1 MKKKMFV
8 MFFAIFV
15 CLLSGCTLKNY
26 FSLFP
31 VPLYYQELPK
41 TEFRVYVDLEKENW
55 EITPYNSS
63 NLTKYNGKIYY
74 KDFFRLYEVGS
85 TSGKEI
91 YRVTSGGEM
100 KTVNGKTYIEC
111 VYDDDDRYFP
121 YSTIENGQ
129 VVGVENI
136 EEGYYF
142 SNRTKYSFFGIS
154 SIIIHKYEDKTYH
167 LSMKEDGQTKIL
179 EEKNETT
186 GEVRLIKK
194 ISELTNKII
203 IYRDKKHIVVIEHMC
218 EGEFDN
224 NNCTNVK
231 ASIYNVDTLESSALE
246 QLLFHAD
253 YDEILI
259 HYEIKYHGSEI
270 YVFYKTDEYFQV
282 KIFNVE
288 TNEVKWEKFEF
299 EFCDYEYINHGICH
313 SNYSEYDDYLNGI
326 LTSIEY
332 TSINIFDD
340 KYYYIVEPHKVSRID
355 RKSGTIELVYEVV
368 QKYRFLF

>member
-1 MKKKMFV
+1 MSILNENCSIKIKDVGYMEWDKASV
-8 MFFAIFV
+8 TVAARPIHALSLRLCGGAEFV
-15 CLLSGCTLKNY
+15 CNGQAASTNKNDVFYMPAGCLYRADYNERNEILYIHFESDLTSKMEN
-26 FSLFP
+26 FKFDNPDIIEGLF
-31 VPLYYQELPK
+31 
-41 TEFRVYVDLEKENW
+41 R
-55 EITPYNSS
+55 
-63 NLTKYNGKIYY
+63 KIY
-74 KDFFRLYEVGS
+74 
-85 TSGKEI
+85 
-91 YRVTSGGEM
+91 
-100 KTVNGKTYIEC
+100 
-111 VYDDDDRYFP
+111 
-121 YSTIENGQ
+121 
-129 VVGVENI
+129 NI
-136 EEGYYF
+136 WQKGEEGYYF
-142 SNRTKYSFFGIS
+142 SNRTKDSFPGIS

-313 SNYSEYDDYLNGI
+313 SDYSEYDDYLNGI